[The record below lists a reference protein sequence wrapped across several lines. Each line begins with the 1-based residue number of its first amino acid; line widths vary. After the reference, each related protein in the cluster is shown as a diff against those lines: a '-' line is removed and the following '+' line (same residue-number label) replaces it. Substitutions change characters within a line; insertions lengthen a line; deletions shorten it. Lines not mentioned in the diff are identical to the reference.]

1 MYEELRQFIGV
12 LVRTSE
18 TNKEK
23 NKLSDIPN
31 EPSKQ
36 YDNSLKWLDELQSEN
51 ALKQKYQNKYI

>member
-23 NKLSDIPN
+23 NKLANIPN
-31 EPSKQ
+31 KTPEQ
-36 YDNSLKWLDELQSEN
+36 CDNPLKWLDELQSEN